1 VTVSPFQRIG
11 LYLKPGHEGAAEAV
25 SQLIEFL
32 EARGHTL
39 ALDEEAA
46 RQTGRDNLRV
56 AGGELPDRVDL
67 AVVLGGDGTMLAVVR
82 QIGPRPV
89 PVVGV
94 NFGSLGFL
102 TEISRERMLPA
113 LGGILDGRCRIE
125 ERMKL
130 QVEVRREDRVQ
141 ERFQALNDAV
151 INYGALA
158 RIIEVEVSV
167 DDRFLS
173 LYRSDGLIVSTPTG
187 STAYALSA
195 GGPILVP
202 TSRNLLLAP
211 ICPHTLTHRPLV
223 LENTSTISIRLR
235 SHGHVM
241 LTVDGQTGVSLAEQD
256 EVRVSQADHPARL
269 VFPEAPG
276 FFAVLRQKLKW
287 GER

>member
-1 VTVSPFQRIG
+1 MSLSPFQRIG
-11 LYLKPGHEGAAEAV
+11 IYLKSGHEGAAEAV
-25 SQLIEFL
+25 SQLLAFL
-32 EARGHTL
+32 AARGHAL

-46 RQTGRDNLRV
+46 RQTGRDDLRMP
-56 AGGELPDRVDL
+56 GGELPDRVDL

-113 LGGILDGRCRIE
+113 LGGILDGRYRIE

-130 QVEVRREDRVQ
+130 RVEVRREGRVQ
-141 ERFQALNDAV
+141 EHFQALNDAV